1 MPGLLGIS
9 DFFAIGANV
18 EQAGEFFD
26 VRERP
31 SQLPVGGFELGRP
44 LGDVAFHGIRPLA
57 LQLIHLAER
66 RQGLFELR
74 GLLLQ
79 FSDQDRVVFLGLCER
94 VPTVMRALD
103 IFVLASKF
111 ETFGVVLLEA
121 KAAGI
126 PVVATDINEI
136 PEIVRNNQ
144 DGLLFPSGD
153 VQKLASA
160 FVNLAKNP
168 ELRRSLGQQ
177 ALADVATRYS
187 LQSVVGRLQGLY
199 DSLCVS
205 HGLLKQ

>member
-1 MPGLLGIS
+1 LRMVVAGDGPLGEPLRTLARELGI
-9 DFFAIGANV
+9 
-18 EQAGEFFD
+18 
-26 VRERP
+26 
-31 SQLPVGGFELGRP
+31 
-44 LGDVAFHGIRPLA
+44 
-57 LQLIHLAER
+57 
-66 RQGLFELR
+66 
-74 GLLLQ
+74 
-79 FSDQDRVVFLGLCER
+79 QDRVVFLGLCER